1 MTTRY
6 SLRQRE
12 SGGWQARW
20 YNDAGDRQSRMF
32 PNRTEAKKFLDRVS
46 ADRQRGDYLDHRDAA
61 RTFASLAEEW
71 LAVKVKRPKT
81 LAGYETLLRVHLLP
95 TFGPRPVGSLRP
107 LDVRRWLADEQRRG
121 VGPGTVRN
129 AYRVLRPVLATAVEN
144 GCARTNPCDAI
155 TRDDMPA
162 SAAPEMQFLTADE
175 VARLVAATRE
185 PYGAL
190 VAFAA
195 HTGMRAR
202 EIDALQMA
210 QVDLLRGRVRVEA
223 SFSEVG
229 GQHIRQAT
237 KNGEA
242 RDVVLP
248 PSLVRELRTYLATG
262 PARGPAD
269 YLFSGVGG
277 PGQPILHSWFYGRV
291 FKPAVRAAGLPAGLR
306 FHDLRHTCA
315 SLLIA
320 ENVPPKA
327 IQAHLGHASF
337 AITMDRYGHLY
348 PAAADATRDALE
360 RAFSPTAKGDWPL
373 AAPT

>member
-1 MTTRY
+1 
-6 SLRQRE
+6 
-12 SGGWQARW
+12 
-20 YNDAGDRQSRMF
+20 
-32 PNRTEAKKFLDRVS
+32 
-46 ADRQRGDYLDHRDAA
+46 
-61 RTFASLAEEW
+61 
-71 LAVKVKRPKT
+71 
-81 LAGYETLLRVHLLP
+81 
-95 TFGPRPVGSLRP
+95 
-107 LDVRRWLADEQRRG
+107 
-121 VGPGTVRN
+121 
-129 AYRVLRPVLATAVEN
+129 
-144 GCARTNPCDAI
+144 
-155 TRDDMPA
+155 MPA
-162 SAAPEMQFLTADE
+162 STHPDMLFLTTGE

-185 PYGAL
+185 PYGAP

-223 SFSEVG
+223 TFSEVG

-237 KNGEA
+237 KTGEA

-248 PSLVRELRTYLATG
+248 PSLVRALREYLAAG

-277 PGQPILHSWFYGRV
+277 PAEPILHSWFYGRV

-315 SLLIA
+315 SLLI
-320 ENVPPKA
+320 EQNVSPKA

-337 AITMDRYGHLY
+337 AITMDRYGRFY

-360 RAFSPTAKGDWPL
+360 RAF
-373 AAPT
+373 AAG